1 MFGTVRLRNIRIAA
15 ISAVCV
21 IIIAAVC
28 LPTLRLGAPDTVEI
42 GGESYSMRAENGE
55 DIKAFISACGYETD
69 ELISDR
75 EITVPKIWNDT
86 YKDYNDT
93 QLRQGF
99 DLTPYKGKPAR
110 ELIYSLVSDDGY
122 ITLLVSEGRMIAA
135 HKSAMDGG
143 EYEPLISDP

>member
-28 LPTLRLGAPDTVEI
+28 LPTLRSGAPDTVEI

-110 ELIYSLVSDDGY
+110 ELIYSLSSADGY

-135 HKSAMDGG
+135 HKSAMDGAG
-143 EYEPLISDP
+143 YEPLISDP